1 MGRLF
6 RCVAEGGNVSLGAG
20 PMIPI
25 TAGGCRPGGRVLM
38 PMRAVVREC
47 AVVRSPWD
55 YLG

>member
-1 MGRLF
+1 MRLKVPTF
-6 RCVAEGGNVSLGAG
+6 RRARA

-38 PMRAVVREC
+38 PMRAVVRER
-47 AVVRSPWD
+47 AVVRSPRD